1 MPVTLPANVARPP
14 AADSWL
20 AVSAVT
26 VSAVVAPRPTPAA
39 SSAAPATTGR
49 GPAEPRRRGLRFRSR
64 AAGSGWAEEKGSA
77 LTPTEWG
84 TDGDRIMKRPQV
96 AAGHEVRSPDRAGGH
111 RDEVPVPRGFEDRR
125 RSLHGRGEQ
134 AAAVGGRGRRT
145 RRRDV

>member
-1 MPVTLPANVARPP
+1 MPVTLPANVASPP

-64 AAGSGWAEEKGSA
+64 AAGRGWAEEKGSA

-96 AAGHEVRSPDRAGGH
+96 AAGMRCAHRTGRADIVMKSRSHEASKTVVGPCMVEASRLLPLEGEAGAPAGG
-111 RDEVPVPRGFEDRR
+111 
-125 RSLHGRGEQ
+125 
-134 AAAVGGRGRRT
+134 T
-145 RRRDV
+145 